1 MSPGPT
7 YRSHEEVAQVLRHAG
22 YPDDFI
28 REVLAEL
35 PDPVEL
41 ERDDPI
47 LARFGLGA
55 DRLMQRLGSSP

>member
-7 YRSHEEVAQVLRHAG
+7 YRSHEEVAWVLRHAG

-41 ERDDPI
+41 ERDEPI

-55 DRLMQRLGSSP
+55 DPLMQRLGSSP